1 VPASWKAFYDTQ
13 VVGVWLLLVPTAA
26 FLLRLATRGWA
37 PGPGVE
43 PYAARWV
50 RIWTIV
56 FAVAAIADP
65 IATGIFAVPMLPFVL
80 LGDFRVFALL
90 IPVMEPGRSRAS
102 ALLEAAAWT
111 VPVPLLA
118 IGIVKTMA
126 FALGN
131 EPPASTLWMTY
142 EAAFAGLAVFFATR
156 VVPRRVG
163 IERGPVRRYA
173 VAVMAFVVV
182 YYVLWVASDALVA
195 SGVDAGWALRV
206 VPNVLYYGVLVPF
219 AYWRFFGRL

>member
-1 VPASWKAFYDTQ
+1 VPASWKAVYDSQ
-13 VVGVWLLLVPTAA
+13 AVSVWLLVVPTVL
-26 FLLRLATRGWA
+26 FLGRLAVRGWA
-37 PGPGVE
+37 PGAGVE

-50 RIWTIV
+50 RIWTVV
-56 FAVAAIADP
+56 FALAAIADP
-65 IATGIFAVPMLPFVL
+65 IATGIFAVPFLPFVL

-90 IPVMEPGRSRAS
+90 IPVMEPGRSRAG

-118 IGIVKTMA
+118 YGIVRAK
-126 FALGN
+126 ALATGV

-142 EAAFAGLAVFFATR
+142 EAAFAGLAVFFAAR
-156 VVPRRVG
+156 VVPHRVG
-163 IERGPVRRYA
+163 IERPAVRRYA
-173 VAVMAFVVV
+173 VAVMAFVAT
-182 YYVLWVASDALVA
+182 YYLLWFASDALVA
-195 SGVDAGWALRV
+195 RGVDAGWALRV

>member
-1 VPASWKAFYDTQ
+1 VPASWKTVYDSQ
-13 VVGVWLLLVPTAA
+13 AVGVWLLLVPTVA
-26 FLLRLATRGWA
+26 FLVRLATRGWA
-37 PGPGVE
+37 PDAGVE

-50 RIWTIV
+50 RVWTIV

-65 IATGIFAVPMLPFVL
+65 VATGIFAVPMLPFVL

-118 IGIVKTMA
+118 IGIVRMK
-126 FALGN
+126 ALAMGV
-131 EPPASTLWMTY
+131 EPSASTLWMTY

-182 YYVLWVASDALVA
+182 YYVLWLASDVVVA
-195 SGVDAGWALRV
+195 FGVDAGWALRV

-219 AYWRFFGRL
+219 AYWRFFGRI

>member
-1 VPASWKAFYDTQ
+1 MDGPRAASGDRHREDDG
-13 VVGVWLLLVPTAA
+13 VCVGQRAA
-26 FLLRLATRGWA
+26 
-37 PGPGVE
+37 GVD
-43 PYAARWV
+43 
-50 RIWTIV
+50 
-56 FAVAAIADP
+56 AVDD
-65 IATGIFAVPMLPFVL
+65 V
-80 LGDFRVFALL
+80 
-90 IPVMEPGRSRAS
+90 RSR
-102 ALLEAAAWT
+102 LRR
-111 VPVPLLA
+111 
-118 IGIVKTMA
+118 
-126 FALGN
+126 
-131 EPPASTLWMTY
+131 
-142 EAAFAGLAVFFATR
+142 LAVFFATR